1 MAHLAQKRA
10 LLEPFENTSNFGIS
24 LYADADLVQLFKMIE
39 REGLNI
45 AVHAIGDRAVRRALD
60 AFEKLGASPNSP
72 FRHRIEHAQMIHD
85 SDLSRFAKLGVIASM
100 QPIHIREDIATARRL
115 LGKRQAELYRFKSL
129 VNSGAHVI
137 FGSDAP
143 IETPNVLE
151 GFYYAIER
159 RDKENNTVCQ

>member
-1 MAHLAQKRA
+1 
-10 LLEPFENTSNFGIS
+10 
-24 LYADADLVQLFKMIE
+24 
-39 REGLNI
+39 
-45 AVHAIGDRAVRRALD
+45 
-60 AFEKLGASPNSP
+60 
-72 FRHRIEHAQMIHD
+72 MIHD

-159 RDKENNTVCQ
+159 RDKENNTWYANERLSFEETLHAYTELPHRLINTGIRGRLEIGYEANAVIVPKDFLAELRQGKSVSSVIATISSGEIVFERDGSAFNER